1 MFGNLDLGHMTG
13 VVLGLGLG
21 LLVGVQ
27 RGWTLRNRPEGT
39 RFAGIR
45 TFALMGLAGGI
56 AGTLHAQARG
66 PATILLAAAAL
77 LVLIGYARA
86 SRGKGQEQGDV
97 SGTGSLVG
105 LLTLACGFLAGSGER
120 LLGTTVAVIMILL
133 LSLRTQLHGWVS
145 RLSETEVLSIA
156 RFALIAMVIL
166 PLLPDQGYGPYQAWN
181 PRQLW
186 MVVVMVSGF
195 SFAGYFAS
203 KALGA
208 TRGLLATAAAGSMV
222 SSTAVTADLATRL
235 RDGSAP
241 PPLLAAGICA
251 ASLVMVLRVMLLVGV
266 LAPFALARFTLLV
279 TPAALLSLLFAL
291 WFLRR
296 ADWGRQQ
303 APAEVGVKNPFDLGP
318 ALLLTAMVMALTVAA
333 HWVLD
338 RYGDRGLATVLAIS
352 GTVDVDS
359 TIITMGSLPQGMLTA
374 RTAALVLAVPVT
386 LNTLFKGGVTI
397 GLAGWRGGRSGALP
411 LLGVALTVVATC
423 ALLG

>member
-1 MFGNLDLGHMTG
+1 MFGNLDLGHATG
-13 VVLGLGLG
+13 VLLGLALG

-27 RGWTLRNRPEGT
+27 RGWALRNRPEGT

-45 TFALMGLAGGI
+45 TFALMGLAGGL

-86 SRGKGQEQGDV
+86 SRGKGPEQGDV

-105 LLTLACGFLAGSGER
+105 LLTLACGFLAGSGEW
-120 LLGTTVAVIMILL
+120 LLGTIVAVIMILL
-133 LSLRTQLHGWVS
+133 LSLRTQLHGWVG
-145 RLSETEVLSIA
+145 RLSESEVLSIA

-241 PPLLAAGICA
+241 PALLAAGICA

-266 LAPFALARFTLLV
+266 LAPFALAPFVLLA

-303 APAEVGVKNPFDLGP
+303 APAEVSVKNPFDLGP

-359 TIITMGSLPQGMLTA
+359 AIITMGSLPQGTLAA

-397 GLAGWRGGRSGALP
+397 GLAGWRNGRTGALP
-411 LLGVALTVVATC
+411 LLAVALTVAAAC